1 MAESLKHVILRLAE
15 ERAGATFSPT
25 EAAMALRPPRP
36 DEVKGE
42 EKWRGFL
49 RQVRAEAKGLA
60 RQGRIDILRRG
71 EPQDPSKPIKGLIQ
85 LRKTPECAMIL
96 ARRLPPLRAEP

>member
-42 EKWRGFL
+42 EKWRK
-49 RQVRAEAKGLA
+49 RVDVAE
-60 RQGRIDILRRG
+60 RG
-71 EPQDPSKPIKGLIQ
+71 GDGGP
-85 LRKTPECAMIL
+85 RTY
-96 ARRLPPLRAEP
+96 RLPGAETQAGLQRRRHISQA

>member
-1 MAESLKHVILRLAE
+1 
-15 ERAGATFSPT
+15 
-25 EAAMALRPPRP
+25 MALRPPRP

-85 LRKTPECAMIL
+85 LRKTL
-96 ARRLPPLRAEP
+96 GSPPSDPDED

>member
-1 MAESLKHVILRLAE
+1 MAESLKHVILRMAE
-15 ERAGATFSPT
+15 ERGEDGGTFSPT
-25 EAAMALRPPRP
+25 EAAMELRPPRP
-36 DEVKGE
+36 NEVKGE

-71 EPQDPSKPIKGLIQ
+71 EVVDPAKPIKGLIQ
-85 LRKTPECAMIL
+85 LRKTPGSPTFDPEKD
-96 ARRLPPLRAEP
+96 

>member
-1 MAESLKHVILRLAE
+1 
-15 ERAGATFSPT
+15 
-25 EAAMALRPPRP
+25 MALRPPRP
-36 DEVKGE
+36 NEVKGE

-60 RQGRIDILRRG
+60 RQGRVDILRRG

-85 LRKTPECAMIL
+85 LRKTPGSPAFD
-96 ARRLPPLRAEP
+96 PDKD